1 MKKAVG
7 SGRTEYRYLK
17 YLGLCMPWAERS
29 SQIWNSIKS
38 AHATCG
44 ALCLL
49 EFAGAEDTE
58 LSVVHA

>member
-1 MKKAVG
+1 MKKALG
-7 SGRTEYRYLK
+7 SDRTEYRYLK

-38 AHATCG
+38 GMLLGC
-44 ALCLL
+44 LCLL
-49 EFAGAEDTE
+49 EFGGAEDTE